1 MEWKALLAVGIGGG
15 IGAILRYAIGLA
27 FIQRFGPGFPW
38 GTFVINVTGCFFI
51 GVIAQLALSRSFG
64 VTPTVRLF
72 AATGVLGGYTT
83 FSTFSLD
90 TMVLA
95 ADGAFALSAAYAMGS
110 VVAGILAAYAGQI
123 LARLSVG

>member
-1 MEWKALLAVGIGGG
+1 VDWKALLAVGIGGG

-38 GTFVINVTGCFFI
+38 GTFVINVTGSFCI

-95 ADGAFALSAAYAMGS
+95 GDGAIALSAAYAIGS
-110 VVAGILAAYAGQI
+110 VAAGILAAYAGQI